1 MVNLEGTNPVTGGSV
16 NAANPRTW
24 IQYAIG
30 GVAVVSGLMVGK
42 FVADTANEATDIGD
56 TVQEG
61 VLSLS

>member
-24 IQYAIG
+24 LRYAIG
-30 GVAVVSGLMVGK
+30 GTAVVAGLMVGK
-42 FVADTANEATDIGD
+42 FAADTASEATNVGD
-56 TVQEG
+56 TVQDK